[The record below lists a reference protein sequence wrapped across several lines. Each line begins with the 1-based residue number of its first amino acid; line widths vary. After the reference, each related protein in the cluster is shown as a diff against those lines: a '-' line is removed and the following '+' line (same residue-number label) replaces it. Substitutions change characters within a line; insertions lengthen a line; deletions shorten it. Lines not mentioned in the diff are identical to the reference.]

1 MSAAEAITPHLTTL
15 RRRVLIVLLGA
26 IGDVVRALPLLGRIR
41 NAWPDAHIAWA
52 VEPKSSPLLER
63 HPWLDDVI
71 VYDRAR
77 APWTFIPFLNR
88 IRAGRFD
95 LVLDLQR
102 HLKSGLASR
111 ISGAPSRFG
120 FAASNTKEFN
130 HLFSNHHI
138 PAQPNM
144 RLKLLQYQAFGDALE
159 IPPAPIEFGLGPS
172 NQERERARAML
183 ADAPRPILAVILGS
197 SWPSRIYFPEST
209 AAVIS
214 DLARTSADS
223 PALVPV
229 LLGGPDET
237 ALAGDVMRRL
247 GAIPALNLA
256 GRTSIRD
263 LIAIFPECA
272 A

>member
-1 MSAAEAITPHLTTL
+1 MSAAEAIAPHITL
-15 RRRVLIVLLGA
+15 APRRVLIVLLGA

-41 NAWPDAHIAWA
+41 RAWPDAHISWA
-52 VEPKSSPLLER
+52 VEPKSGPLLEG
-63 HPWLDDVI
+63 HPWLNQVI
-71 VYDRAR
+71 VYDRTH

-111 ISGAPSRFG
+111 VSGAPDS
-120 FAASNTKEFN
+120 KEFN

-229 LLGGPDET
+229 LLGGPDGT
-237 ALAGDVMRRL
+237 ALAGD
-247 GAIPALNLA
+247 
-256 GRTSIRD
+256 
-263 LIAIFPECA
+263 
-272 A
+272 